1 VAAPGYSRHMTV
13 MAASVGG
20 AILIVLV
27 LIVVFVGHGI
37 CAHAPRQRDRR
48 APPPGPRSGSARRGL
63 SAEQLTGEPLTEPEQ
78 KVSAPELFFDLV
90 FVSALTQVTARMRV
104 AS

>member
-27 LIVVFVGHGI
+27 LIVVFVGT
-37 CAHAPRQRDRR
+37 AFALT
-48 APPPGPRSGSARRGL
+48 RRG
-63 SAEQLTGEPLTEPEQ
+63 SGQ

-90 FVSALTQVTARMRV
+90 FVSALTQVTARKRA